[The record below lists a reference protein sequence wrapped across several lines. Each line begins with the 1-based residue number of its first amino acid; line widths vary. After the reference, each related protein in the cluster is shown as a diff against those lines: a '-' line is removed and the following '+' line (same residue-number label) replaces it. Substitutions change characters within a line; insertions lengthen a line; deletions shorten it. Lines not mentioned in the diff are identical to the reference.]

1 MLMVETVPFIWR
13 ISALKVRASS
23 ERKVGILMAAI
34 LVCMFIGLL
43 FLGGVLLNTY
53 LYTRG
58 ALGIKRIASLD
69 PSISPQQWALLR
81 KQSPILASMYLE
93 GDE

>member
-13 ISALKVRASS
+13 ISALKMRASS

-34 LVCMFIGLL
+34 LVCVFIGLL

-69 PSISPQQWALLR
+69 PSISQQQWELLR

-93 GDE
+93 SHE